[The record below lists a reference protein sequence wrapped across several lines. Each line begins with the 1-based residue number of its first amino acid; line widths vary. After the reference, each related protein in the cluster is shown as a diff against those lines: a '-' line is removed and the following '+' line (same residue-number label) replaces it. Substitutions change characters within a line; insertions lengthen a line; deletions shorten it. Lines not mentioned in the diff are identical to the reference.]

1 MRVNREDDGGR
12 VRAQRVME
20 RHKKNTRVRD
30 RQLCE
35 SVGHFSET
43 PSVLPSKDYK
53 LMFPPPRPAFSEH
66 NSHWDSRVL
75 VLEKCLPQSCVCVCV
90 GVETI
95 KSSLAA
101 QHTRNTAKHD
111 WNRIS
116 GKVHV
121 SDANPKSENRTCV
134 CVCVMIM
141 DPLMTTLLSLS
152 LSLSPIS
159 WWLKFLISFF
169 FSFSFSCK
177 VLSKCSEHINQDL
190 IKKANNSSIN
200 HVNAGS
206 CSLITGS
213 VFV

>member
-1 MRVNREDDGGR
+1 MKKKKDEWENMRVNREDDGGR

-53 LMFPPPRPAFSEH
+53 LMFPPPGPRFQNTTPIEILEFWFLR
-66 NSHWDSRVL
+66 NVYRSR
-75 VLEKCLPQSCVCVCV
+75 VCVCV

-101 QHTRNTAKHD
+101 QHTRNTANHD

-152 LSLSPIS
+152 LSLRLADGWNS
-159 WWLKFLISFF
+159 WYLFF
-169 FSFSFSCK
+169 FLFHFHA
-177 VLSKCSEHINQDL
+177 KCFPSVPSTL
-190 IKKANNSSIN
+190 IRI
-200 HVNAGS
+200 
-206 CSLITGS
+206 
-213 VFV
+213 

>member
-1 MRVNREDDGGR
+1 MTEGEREHREWLSGI
-12 VRAQRVME
+12 
-20 RHKKNTRVRD
+20 KKKPTRVRD

-53 LMFPPPRPAFSEH
+53 LMFPPRPAFSEH
-66 NSHWDSRVL
+66 DSQWDSRVL
-75 VLEKCLPQSCVCVCV
+75 DLEKCLPQSCVCVCV

-134 CVCVMIM
+134 CVCVCVCVYVMII

-152 LSLSPIS
+152 LSVS
-159 WWLKFLISFF
+159 
-169 FSFSFSCK
+169 
-177 VLSKCSEHINQDL
+177 D
-190 IKKANNSSIN
+190 
-200 HVNAGS
+200 
-206 CSLITGS
+206 
-213 VFV
+213 